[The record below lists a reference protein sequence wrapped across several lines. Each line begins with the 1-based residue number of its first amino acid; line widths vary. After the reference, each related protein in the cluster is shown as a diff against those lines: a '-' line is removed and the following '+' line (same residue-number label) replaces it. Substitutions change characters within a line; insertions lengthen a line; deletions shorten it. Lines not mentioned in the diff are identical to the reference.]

1 MQPHSMSMITQTIT
15 KNYNKRSWISDVKV
29 FFSNTIMLNTV
40 TFAVVVILAVA
51 YIFHVNSVITQGYEI
66 QELEQQISEL
76 QLQNQELELTS
87 QQAKSLENINRSI
100 KMLGFE
106 EVGELEYVNIGTSSY
121 ALAE

>member
-1 MQPHSMSMITQTIT
+1 MSMITQTIT
-15 KNYNKRSWISDVKV
+15 TNYKKHSWLSDIKV
-29 FFSNTIMLNTV
+29 FFSNTIMLNTI
-40 TFAVVVILAVA
+40 TFAVVIILTVA
-51 YIFHVNSVITQGYEI
+51 YIFHVNSVIAQGYEI

-76 QLQNQELELTS
+76 QLQNQQLELTS

-106 EVGELEYVNIGTSSY
+106 EVDELEYINVGTSSY